1 MLRYIV
7 QRALQAVPVLVGITV
22 VTFLMLHLV
31 PGDPVLLFAG
41 DKPMTDEQAA
51 EIRHQLGLDRPLLTQ
66 YEDYTAH
73 LARGDLGRALR
84 SQRPVLASILEV
96 LPATAQL
103 TLAALGLAVALGL
116 ALGVVAALAHR
127 TWLDTAAMAVAILGV
142 SMPVFYSSLL
152 LLMLFSFTLGWFPAT
167 GEGGLDHLILP
178 ATALG
183 LISSA
188 VLARLV
194 RSGLLGVLRQ
204 DYIVTASAKGLSRRL
219 VVWRHALRNALIP
232 VITMV
237 GLQLGALLG
246 GAVVTETIFS
256 RPGLGR
262 LAVDAILNRDFPL
275 VQGTVLVAA
284 VVYVAVNLLVDIA
297 YAAVD
302 PRIRYG

>member
-1 MLRYIV
+1 MLRYIGE
-7 QRALQAVPVLVGITV
+7 RALHTVPVLVGISII
-22 VTFLMLHLV
+22 TFLMLHLV

-41 DKPMTDEQAA
+41 DKPMTEEQAA
-51 EIRHQLGLDRPLLTQ
+51 AIRHQLGLDRPLLVQ
-66 YEDYTAH
+66 YEDYAGH
-73 LARGDLGRALR
+73 LLRGDLGRALR
-84 SQRPVLASILEV
+84 SQRPVRDSILEV
-96 LPATAQL
+96 LPATVQL
-103 TLAALGLAVALGL
+103 TLAALALATALGL
-116 ALGVVAALAHR
+116 ALGIAAALAHR
-127 TWLDTAAMAVAILGV
+127 TWLDTAAMGVAILGV

-152 LLMLFSFTLGWFPAT
+152 LLLFFSFTLGWLPAT

-178 ATALG
+178 ATALA
-183 LISSA
+183 LVSSA

-194 RSGLLGVLRQ
+194 RSGMLGVLRQ
-204 DYIVTASAKGLSRRL
+204 DYIVTARAKGLSRAL
-219 VVWRHALRNALIP
+219 VVRRHALRNALIP
-232 VITMV
+232 VITML

-284 VVYVAVNLLVDIA
+284 VVYVLVNLLVDIA

-302 PRIRYG
+302 PRIHYG

>member
-7 QRALQAVPVLVGITV
+7 QRVGQLVPILVGISV

-31 PGDPVLLFAG
+31 PGDPVLIFAG
-41 DKPMTDEQAA
+41 DKPLTEARAA
-51 EIRHQLGLDRPLLTQ
+51 EIRHQLGLDRPIWIQ
-66 YEDYTAH
+66 YWGYATHA
-73 LARGDLGRALR
+73 ARGDLGRGLR
-84 SQRPVLASILEV
+84 SQRPVLDSILEV
-96 LPATAQL
+96 LPGTAQL
-103 TLAALGLAVALGL
+103 TLAALALATAVGVTLGT
-116 ALGVVAALAHR
+116 VAALAHG
-127 TWLDTAAMAVAILGV
+127 TWVDTAAMALAILGV

-152 LLMLFSFTLGWFPAT
+152 LILLFSFTLGWFPAT
-167 GEGGLDHLILP
+167 GQGGLERLVMP

-194 RSGLLGVLRQ
+194 RSGMLGVLRQ
-204 DYIVTASAKGLSRRL
+204 EYIVTARAKGLAPRA
-219 VVWRHALRNALIP
+219 VVVRHALKNALIP
-232 VITMV
+232 TITML

-256 RPGLGR
+256 RPGVGR
-262 LAVDAILNRDFPL
+262 LAVDAILSRDFPL

-284 VVYVAVNLLVDIA
+284 VAYVLVNLIVDIS

-302 PRIRYG
+302 PRIHYQ

>member
-1 MLRYIV
+1 MLRYIGE
-7 QRALQAVPVLVGITV
+7 RALQAFPVLVGITV

-41 DKPMTDEQAA
+41 EKPMSEAQAA

-66 YEDYTAH
+66 YEDYVGH
-73 LARGDLGRALR
+73 LLRGDLGRALR
-84 SQRPVLASILEV
+84 SQRPVLDSILEV
-96 LPATAQL
+96 LPATVQL
-103 TLAALGLAVALGL
+103 TLTALGFAVAAGL
-116 ALGVVAALAHR
+116 ALGIVAALAHR
-127 TWLDTAAMAVAILGV
+127 TWLDTAAMGVAILGV

-194 RSGLLGVLRQ
+194 RSGMLGVLRQ
-204 DYIVTASAKGLSRRL
+204 DYIVTARAKGLSRAL
-219 VVWRHALRNALIP
+219 VVWRHALRNALI
-232 VITMV
+232 
-237 GLQLGALLG
+237 QLGALLG

-275 VQGTVLVAA
+275 VQGTVLIAA